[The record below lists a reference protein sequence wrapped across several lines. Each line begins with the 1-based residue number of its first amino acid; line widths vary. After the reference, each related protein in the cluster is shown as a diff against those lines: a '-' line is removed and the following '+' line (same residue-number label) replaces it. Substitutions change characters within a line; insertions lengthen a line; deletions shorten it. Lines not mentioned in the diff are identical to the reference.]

1 MEEKTQIIAIVGI
14 IFLGS
19 IAILTGNSE
28 IGAAAV
34 GGIAGYITK
43 TIAG

>member
-1 MEEKTQIIAIVGI
+1 MHEKTQIIAILGI
-14 IFLGS
+14 TVLGG
-19 IAILTGNSE
+19 IAIVTGNSE

-43 TIAG
+43 TITG